1 VPQGDANIYLA
12 VSAPRAEGG
21 GPRCLGGPAS
31 PAVLQGL
38 MEQLAVIEGH
48 NGDQRAAL
56 LDAAREHAEA
66 AVELVL
72 VTTRRPEAD
81 DHGGLEHLAADSAER
96 GMLRQVRVVNTSTP
110 ELARYFVME

>member
-1 VPQGDANIYLA
+1 
-12 VSAPRAEGG
+12 
-21 GPRCLGGPAS
+21 
-31 PAVLQGL
+31 

-110 ELARYFVME
+110 ELRVILSWSDMQPSPLSLWERGRG